1 MRYLLISALIILGD
15 QCVKSWVTA
24 NMAINSKLALIP
36 GLVQMTHINNYG
48 AAFSMLEG
56 KRIFFLILTA
66 IVCAAILIA
75 LLTGKISDSFGKLS
89 AAMLLGGALGNAIDR
104 AATGYVV
111 DMFEFTFVSFA
122 IFNVADIFIT
132 FGGALF
138 CIYILKLEY
147 ADRRKK
153 AALKAAQAGSG
164 SEEAQQTSESGE
176 FKNADD
182 NSGE

>member
-1 MRYLLISALIILGD
+1 
-15 QCVKSWVTA
+15 
-24 NMAINSKLALIP
+24 MAINSKLALIP

-104 AATGYVV
+104 AAIGYVV
-111 DMFEFTFVSFA
+111 DMFEFTFVNFA

-147 ADRRKK
+147 EDRRKK
-153 AALKAAQAGSG
+153 AALKAAQVG
-164 SEEAQQTSESGE
+164 EEAQQTSESGE
-176 FKNADD
+176 VENADD